1 MNFRLLKMLNR
12 SYRSPA
18 PVTYLSTNLS
28 PDLPTS
34 YLSTY
39 PQYPARP
46 ICYIIHP
53 NSAFYTVPGVR
64 TRGLGRR
71 TQKRVYT
78 VCVVRAIRYE
88 FYGEER
94 GLP

>member
-39 PQYPARP
+39 PQYPA
-46 ICYIIHP
+46 
-53 NSAFYTVPGVR
+53 SWQVQVQVF
-64 TRGLGRR
+64 
-71 TQKRVYT
+71 KVY
-78 VCVVRAIRYE
+78 VA
-88 FYGEER
+88 
-94 GLP
+94 